1 MIHTERTQIINGLK
15 VRITPAGV
23 GDMLMIIYVQW
34 CLHEGAQIQ
43 KKGLKNVCHKLSWE
57 LPNSTCFSQALILRW
72 EFFPYH
78 RLDLYLNHHAS
89 ACCVIF
95 LGRCNRHIYHSHS
108 HHVHTYHTYL
118 YIPERELTTDQCIQ
132 LGEPRRFFFFWA
144 NVFLLRFLRN
154 TSEELLMRKRYLKIS
169 HIYNQKAE
177 ILELSAQ
184 FTGR

>member
-34 CLHEGAQIQ
+34 CLHEGAQVQ

-89 ACCVIF
+89 TCCVIF
-95 LGRCNRHIYHSHS
+95 LGRCNRHIYHTHS
-108 HHVHTYHTYL
+108 HHAHTYHTYL

-132 LGEPRRFFFFWA
+132 LGEPMRFFFWV

-177 ILELSAQ
+177 ILELYAQ
-184 FTGR
+184 FTRR

>member
-15 VRITPAGV
+15 VRITPASV

-34 CLHEGAQIQ
+34 CLHEGAQVQ

-95 LGRCNRHIYHSHS
+95 LGRCNRHIYHTHS
-108 HHVHTYHTYL
+108 HHAHTYHTYL
-118 YIPERELTTDQCIQ
+118 PIHPRKGTHNRSMYTTWWTNEI
-132 LGEPRRFFFFWA
+132 FFFLSQC
-144 NVFLLRFLRN
+144 VFIEVFKEYEWGV
-154 TSEELLMRKRYLKIS
+154 TYEKEIS
-169 HIYNQKAE
+169 QNQPY
-177 ILELSAQ
+177 I
-184 FTGR
+184 

>member
-132 LGEPRRFFFFWA
+132 LGEPMRFFFLSQC
-144 NVFLLRFLRN
+144 VFIEVFKEYEWGV
-154 TSEELLMRKRYLKIS
+154 TYEKEIS
-169 HIYNQKAE
+169 QNQPY
-177 ILELSAQ
+177 I
-184 FTGR
+184 